1 MIRAWWGCGVG
12 GVQRGAGQGGE
23 CREGKKGGIKRVQSI
38 RLPTGTL
45 HPNND
50 DVHDNNDDFTL
61 EVTTV

>member
-1 MIRAWWGCGVG
+1 MGRGVGLEGFRGVHGVGVG
-12 GVQRGAGQGGE
+12 GV
-23 CREGKKGGIKRVQSI
+23 KRVQSI

-61 EVTTV
+61 EVTSV